1 MSSGFNHY
9 TQEGN
14 TFAREYAKQLGFGT
28 DTERAIRVFSG
39 IMHALRDIIPINES
53 LQLIAQLP
61 MLIKAIYVNG
71 WTLRRLP
78 TDIRHMGDFLELVR
92 KHIGV
97 SASGDLGEDDELAEQ
112 WVQLTFVYLRK
123 YISLGEME
131 DIRNTLPKDLKFMM
145 YSNLMF

>member
-1 MSSGFNHY
+1 M
-9 TQEGN
+9 
-14 TFAREYAKQLGFGT
+14 
-28 DTERAIRVFSG
+28 RVFSG
-39 IMHALRDIIPINES
+39 IMHALRDIIPVNES
-53 LQLIAQLP
+53 LQLMVQLP

-71 WTLRRLP
+71 WTLRHP
-78 TDIRHMGDFLELVR
+78 EHNIKHMADFLELVR
-92 KHIGV
+92 KNIGA
-97 SASGDLGEDDELAEQ
+97 SASGDFGEDDELAEQ